1 MKIYAYREI
10 YLPRVQAHLGE
21 AFEYAVYDCNIAGQ
35 DFVNM
40 FLGSAVCKGI
50 QTGDVRYIAGKSGIE
65 LAREVVW
72 QTTGKAIDCEAQ
84 IHYERTPAYWIGWA
98 VAYYQWWSNR
108 KFADIFEVLPYE
120 QLEKMYYVLHEA
132 DISKFVEIVD
142 TKVRSYFTVTNLKR
156 FRLLW
161 GYSQAKLAELSGIS
175 LRSIQMYE
183 QRRKDIN
190 KASVET
196 VYSLAKT
203 LGCTVEDL
211 LER

>member
-1 MKIYAYREI
+1 M
-10 YLPRVQAHLGE
+10 
-21 AFEYAVYDCNIAGQ
+21 
-35 DFVNM
+35 
-40 FLGSAVCKGI
+40 
-50 QTGDVRYIAGKSGIE
+50 RYIAGKSGIE
-65 LAREVVW
+65 LAREVALQV
-72 QTTGKAIDCEAQ
+72 TGKEVDCEAH
-84 IHYERTPAYWIGWA
+84 IRYERTAAYWIGWA

-108 KFADIFEVLPYE
+108 KFADIFEVLSYE
-120 QLEKMYYVLHEA
+120 QLQEMYYTLHEA
-132 DISKFVEIVD
+132 DVTKFVEIVD

-161 GYSQAKLAELSGIS
+161 GYSQAQLAELSGVS

-190 KASVET
+190 KASVEA